1 MRAVAVQLAL
11 VSSLVA
17 ACGDDAPNKP
27 LDATP
32 IDAPAD
38 ADMAARVEVLSV
50 PATVNKDVDVLFMV
64 DDSPSTLDKTTNL
77 RTSFP
82 AFINMLAGVP
92 GGLPSLHIGVV
103 TSDLGTKGAS
113 DAAPG
118 PGIGSGP
125 GSCTGNGK
133 GGNLQTQGTALVTG
147 NFISDIRNA
156 DGSRSTNYTGT
167 LPDALSA
174 MAAVGATG
182 CGFEQSIEAV
192 KRALDGTNAA
202 NTGFLRPSADLVVV
216 MLSDEDDCS
225 MSHSSLMGTDP
236 ALGPLQSFRCTR
248 FGITCDVGGT
258 TPDEMNAAGDKSSCH
273 SNETSAYLTRVGD
286 YVSFLKGL
294 KADPRSVMVA
304 ALVGPA
310 TPVKTE
316 LRPPPGGGTAVP
328 ALFHSCSYT
337 DAMSQLEVADP
348 AVRITELANQFQHHV
363 VQSVCGD
370 LSPGLI
376 ALGHQ
381 LDSLQG
387 SRCLTQP
394 IALPENCIVTD
405 QTLAGAPVK
414 LARCPAAGADCY
426 TIATN
431 ATDCPTAP
439 QLELQLTR
447 VTAPAADTVTTVSCT
462 VP

>member
-1 MRAVAVQLAL
+1 

-38 ADMAARVEVLSV
+38 ADMAVRVEVLSV

-82 AFINMLAGVP
+82 AFVNVLAGVP

-118 PGIGSGP
+118 PSIGAGP
-125 GSCTGNGK
+125 GACAGQGK
-133 GGNLQTQGTALVTG
+133 AGNLQTQGTTLVTG
-147 NFISDIRNA
+147 NFISDIQNT
-156 DGSRSTNYTGT
+156 DGSRTTNYTGT
-167 LPDALSA
+167 LSNAFSA
-174 MAAVGATG
+174 IAAVGAAG
-182 CGFEQSIEAV
+182 CGFEQSLEAV
-192 KRALDGTNAA
+192 KRALDSNPSNA
-202 NTGFLRPSADLVVV
+202 GFLRPAANLVVV

-236 ALGPLQSFRCTR
+236 LLGPLQSFRCTR
-248 FGITCDVGGT
+248 FGVTCDVGGT
-258 TPDEMNAAGDKSSCH
+258 TSDEMNAVGDKSSCH
-273 SNETSAYLTRVGD
+273 SNETSAYLTRAGD
-286 YVSFLKGL
+286 YVTFLKGL
-294 KADPRSVMVA
+294 KADPRSVMFA

-310 TPVKTE
+310 APVKTE
-316 LRPPPGGGTAVP
+316 LRTPPGGGTAVP

-337 DAMSQLEVADP
+337 DAMNQVEVADP
-348 AVRITELANQFQHHV
+348 AVRISEVANQFQHHV
-363 VQSVCGD
+363 VQSVCSD
-370 LSPGLI
+370 LSQGLVTL
-376 ALGHQ
+376 AQQ

-405 QTLAGAPVK
+405 QTLTGAPVK

-447 VTAPAADTVTTVSCT
+447 VTVPAADTVTTVSCT